1 MDDHES
7 KSTGQELSPL
17 LWEGSEN
24 SLHWEKAGA
33 IMMLTNAWSRIL
45 GKASHAFWRC
55 PPFDQPRKGR
65 VQVKPFFIGFMATKR
80 TAISK
85 KTRFEIFKRDGFK
98 CMYCGNHPPQVLL
111 HVDHIDPVSKG
122 GKNDPDNLITACEP
136 CNLGKSATPLSSVP
150 QSLKDKALLTM
161 EREEQIR
168 GFQSVMAGKR
178 LRIEDEAY
186 EVADLFVTHFNE
198 DGIRKDY
205 IVSIKNFI
213 DKLGLDDCLDSMEKA
228 ISKKPYSKYTCFAY
242 FCGICWNKIR
252 ESDGVTSA

>member
-1 MDDHES
+1 
-7 KSTGQELSPL
+7 
-17 LWEGSEN
+17 
-24 SLHWEKAGA
+24 
-33 IMMLTNAWSRIL
+33 
-45 GKASHAFWRC
+45 
-55 PPFDQPRKGR
+55 
-65 VQVKPFFIGFMATKR
+65 MATKR

-111 HVDHIDPVSKG
+111 HVDHIDPVSNG

-178 LRIEDEAY
+178 IRIEDEAY
-186 EVADLFVTHFNE
+186 EVADLFVSHFNE

-205 IVSIKNFI
+205 LVSIKNFI

-228 ISKKPYSKYTCFAY
+228 VAKKPYSKNTCFTY